1 METKLK
7 SRRRT
12 GTTRPVVLAAMTLV
26 LGSLIAGCSGQQAD
40 SGRFSMPPTPV
51 EVARAEIRPIEDRF
65 EAVGSIQADDAI
77 TVVSEIDAAVES
89 LPFKEGSLI
98 RKGDLIAR
106 LDDDQLAA
114 EYARAEALHEQSHST
129 YERVKAIVDQKAGSP
144 QDLDDAAA
152 ALKVA
157 DANLSLARARL
168 AKTKI
173 VAPFDGIA
181 GARRISVGT
190 FLRAGQAITE
200 LANIDAMRVSFSA
213 PERYLSELK
222 QGSQVKVSTIAF
234 ADLTL
239 SGSIIAIDP
248 VLDATTRCATVIA
261 RVNNPGRRLR
271 PGMSADVFAILRS
284 RPDAVTVP
292 NECVFANGNQSFV
305 YIVKSDSTAAR
316 APVTLGTR
324 LADIVEVAGGL
335 SAGQLVVRAG
345 HQKLFDGAKVMPVD
359 RQNVAAGH

>member
-1 METKLK
+1 M
-7 SRRRT
+7 RT
-12 GTTRPVVLAAMTLV
+12 NEVRGWFAVEGRSVVLAALILV
-26 LGSLIAGCSGQQAD
+26 VASIVSGCSGQQAD
-40 SGRFSMPPTPV
+40 SGRFSMPPMPV
-51 EVARAEIRPIEDRF
+51 EVARAEVRPIEDRF

-89 LPFKEGSLI
+89 LPFKEGGLI
-98 RKGDLIAR
+98 RKGDVIAR
-106 LDDDQLAA
+106 LDDGQLAA

-173 VAPFDGIA
+173 VAPFDGMV
-181 GARRISVGT
+181 GARRVSVGT

-200 LANIDAMRVSFSA
+200 LANIDEMRVTFSA

-222 QGSQVKVSTIAF
+222 QGSQVSVSTIAF
-234 ADLTL
+234 PGVKLT
-239 SGSIIAIDP
+239 GSIAAIEP
-248 VLDATTRCATVIA
+248 VLDAATRSASVVA
-261 RVNNPGRRLR
+261 RVNNPGRKLR
-271 PGMSADVFAILRS
+271 PGMSADVFAVLRS

-292 NECVFANGNQSFV
+292 NEAVFANGNQSFV
-305 YIVKSDSTAAR
+305 YVIKSDSTVAR
-316 APVTLGTR
+316 ASVSLGTR
-324 LADIVEVAGGL
+324 LADVVEVAAGL
-335 SAGQLVVRAG
+335 NAGQLVVRTG
-345 HQKLFDGAKVMPVD
+345 HQKLFDGARVMPVD
-359 RQNVAAGH
+359 RQQVATGR